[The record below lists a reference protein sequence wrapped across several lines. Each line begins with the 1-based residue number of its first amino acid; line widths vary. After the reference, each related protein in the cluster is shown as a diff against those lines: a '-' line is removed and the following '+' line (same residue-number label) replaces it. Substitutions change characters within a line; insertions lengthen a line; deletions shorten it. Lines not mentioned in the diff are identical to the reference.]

1 MEKKYLEL
9 SYNGKLIGAFEDV
22 KKVEE
27 RDNGNELYVE
37 SADGNYTI
45 PKNTTLPSYYGKW
58 YSPQLRLGFDEYNLV
73 CRRTLRSHTDN
84 LNPRMVKQGSIKE

>member
-9 SYNGKLIGAFEDV
+9 SLDGNLIGAFEGV
-22 KKVEE
+22 TKFEE

-45 PKNTTLPSYYGKW
+45 RRRENGYYSFKGLP
-58 YSPQLRLGFDEYNLV
+58 FNEYNYC

-84 LNPRMVKQGSIKE
+84 LNPRMSKQVNIKE

>member
-9 SYNGKLIGAFEDV
+9 VLNGNLIGAFEDV
-22 KKVEE
+22 KVFEE
-27 RDNGNELYVE
+27 RDNGNEIYLE

-45 PKNTTLPSYYGKW
+45 RKNQNGYYNFNGI
-58 YSPQLRLGFDEYNLV
+58 PFNEYNYC

-84 LNPRMVKQGSIKE
+84 LNPRMSKQVNIKE

>member
-9 SYNGKLIGAFEDV
+9 VFNGKLIGAFEDV
-22 KKVEE
+22 TVFEE

-45 PKNTTLPSYYGKW
+45 RRDRNSYFNFKGI
-58 YSPQLRLGFDEYNLV
+58 PFNGYNCC

-84 LNPRMVKQGSIKE
+84 LNPTMSKQVNIKE